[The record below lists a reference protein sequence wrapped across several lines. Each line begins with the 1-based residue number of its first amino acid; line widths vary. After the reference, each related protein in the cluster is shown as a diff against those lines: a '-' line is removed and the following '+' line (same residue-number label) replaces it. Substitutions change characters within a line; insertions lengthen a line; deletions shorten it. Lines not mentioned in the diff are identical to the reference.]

1 MLTGREESPRCSGQ
15 SYITSARNLAI
26 EVLHFPGLNQPL
38 RKSSDLSCAPYNPLS
53 PLPSFADLLID
64 RRYQGQWF
72 QERNI
77 MDVCVTADSA
87 SMIFVAEKR
96 KQ

>member
-15 SYITSARNLAI
+15 SYITSAGNLAI

-38 RKSSDLSCAPYNPLS
+38 RKSYDLSCAPYNPLS
-53 PLPSFADLLID
+53 PLPFLADLLMY
-64 RRYQGQWF
+64 RLYQGQWF

-77 MDVCVTADSA
+77 IGVCVTADSV
-87 SMIFVAEKR
+87 SMIFVTEKR